1 MFRGSSLTI
10 RYVFL
15 VATMVTRL
23 TAGEENAVGFT
34 FLGIRPDARS
44 AAIGPMVAIPNAWS
58 AFYNP
63 AGIAFA
69 SGLGMSYNTND
80 YVANTSINYWTA
92 GMGHTRFGSLAVNNY
107 RFNYPRIERTNEEN
121 PDGTGEY
128 YRPYEN
134 AFSASYAYA
143 WSGWLA
149 VGISHKWIYSKKD
162 LFTAKAQFNDI
173 GIMARLPLVWFNTGG
188 YRNEIS
194 AGFSSINNRAG
205 KKPVYKSDYHETI
218 VDPMSNDTSFVFFG
232 GDPIKVPRFDYWAFA
247 YGLSYQSDAWRFT
260 VFKGMI
266 QLVYK
271 DANVLDDEL
280 RVGTEWTIFDILS
293 LRTQTKNFEKQKNKP
308 RYKEKLIG
316 GAYGASVII
325 PLKVLDISQWDI
337 TPRIDWTRSRGLYEK
352 QTYTYW
358 NFGIQMNFWNTK

>member
-34 FLGIRPDARS
+34 FLGDRPDARS

-63 AGIAFA
+63 AGIAFK

-92 GMGHTRFGSLAVNNY
+92 GLGHTRFGSLAVNNY

-134 AFSASYAYA
+134 AFSVSYAYA

-149 VGISHKWIYSKKD
+149 VGVSHKWVRANHD
-162 LFTAKAQFNDI
+162 LLTAKAQFNDV
-173 GIMARLPLVWFNTGG
+173 GIMARLPIAWLNTDG
-188 YRNEIS
+188 YHSEIS
-194 AGFSSINNRAG
+194 AGFSSINNRVG
-205 KKPVYKSDYHETI
+205 KKPAYEMSDNMI
-218 VDPMSNDTSFVFFG
+218 VDPLTGDSSFLYLENDPFNA
-232 GDPIKVPRFDYWAFA
+232 PKFDYWAFA
-247 YGLSYQSDAWRFT
+247 YALSYQSDAWRFT

-271 DANVLDDEL
+271 DANLLNDEL
-280 RVGTEWTIFDILS
+280 RIGTEWTIFDMLS
-293 LRTQTKNFEKQKNKP
+293 LRAQTKNFEKPKNKP
-308 RYKEKLIG
+308 RYKIKFIG
-316 GAYGASVII
+316 GAYGASVMI
-325 PLKVLDISQWDI
+325 PLKALAVTRWDI
-337 TPRIDWTRSRGLYEK
+337 TPRIDWTRRRGLYEK